1 MNIRK
6 IFQYAKRFIQDEDG
20 SELVQWA
27 VVVAIAVILAAV
39 AITISDVAGQK
50 LEDAKDYIDQLPIPK
65 SGTP

>member
-1 MNIRK
+1 MRK
-6 IFQYAKRFIQDEDG
+6 FFQYAKRFIRDEDG

-50 LEDAKDYIDQLPIPK
+50 LEDAKNYIDQLPLPV